1 VGYVPRRKTVQK
13 ILTYVRPLSL
23 VAAVSLV
30 ALVLAAVPVV
40 VVSVA
45 HGDLS
50 ALAFAAV
57 VTLFVVG
64 CLAGAAAWVAGLIVA
79 AGIRRWD
86 WFVAVLLL
94 GAPAALALG
103 IANVK
108 IQPAADRR

>member
-1 VGYVPRRKTVQK
+1 MKK
-13 ILTYVRPLSL
+13 IVTEVNPLSL
-23 VAAVSLV
+23 IAAASLV
-30 ALVLAAVPVV
+30 ALALAAVPVV

-50 ALAFAAV
+50 ALAFGAV

-64 CLAGAAAWVAGLIVA
+64 CLAGAAAWVAGLIFA

-94 GAPAALALG
+94 GAPATLALG
-103 IANVK
+103 IAKSK
-108 IQPAADRR
+108 IQRATD